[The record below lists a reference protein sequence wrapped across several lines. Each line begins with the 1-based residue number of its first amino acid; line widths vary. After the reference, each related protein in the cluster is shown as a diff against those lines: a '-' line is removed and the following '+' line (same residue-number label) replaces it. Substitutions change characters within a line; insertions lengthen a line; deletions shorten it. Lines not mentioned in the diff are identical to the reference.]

1 MRTIDISPEDMEKRV
16 SRFRDL
22 KPLRAAESLDIPQEA
37 KDVIYSR
44 ELLSVI
50 GLDDAAD
57 TPVNQGAPIQGAGG
71 ITMNHA
77 KCPPGT
83 GPSMHAH
90 QQTYETF
97 TVLRGRFEVTWNDDG
112 AHRVELDEFDTI
124 SVPPGVCRAFRNIG
138 EDDGLLQVIISG
150 GVHDM
155 SDIDFPKGT
164 ATQLAAFGEDV
175 VRQFEERG
183 MTFTAGKDAA

>member
-1 MRTIDISPEDMEKRV
+1 MKTISIFPDEMQSRV
-16 SRFRDL
+16 SRFKEL
-22 KPLRAAESLDIPQEA
+22 KPLHAAESLDIPQEA
-37 KDVIYSR
+37 KDVIYAR

-50 GLDDAAD
+50 GLGSAEE

-71 ITMNHA
+71 ITMTHA
-77 KCPPGT
+77 VCPPGT
-83 GPSMHAH
+83 GPELHNH

-112 AHRVELDEFDTI
+112 GERIELGEFDTI

-138 EDDGLLQVIISG
+138 ECEGVLQVVISG

-155 SDIDFPKGT
+155 TDI
-164 ATQLAAFGEDV
+164 AFTPAVAEKLSAYGDGV
-175 VRQFEERG
+175 VELFEERG
-183 MTFTAGKDAA
+183 MRFTAGTDVA